1 MSLLLKLS
9 PQIKPAQ
16 ESIPYGTALPWPHTE
31 SLCWI
36 VLLRAAIGPSL
47 EHLGISLEK
56 CVVEIAL
63 GMLARVI
70 VLKILGLVLRWSKV
84 EVVGHDGYANLG
96 FSTRLVCWHPLNSV
110 ESTSELVF
118 LIWLLE
124 CSERSTS
131 AVLFWTLYN
140 KVIFFYLYCC
150 KSEMTLKE
158 FSGLEYW
165 NNNFLCN

>member
-9 PQIKPAQ
+9 PQIKPDQ

-56 CVVEIAL
+56 CVVEFAL

-70 VLKILGLVLRWSKV
+70 VLKILVLVLR
-84 EVVGHDGYANLG
+84 
-96 FSTRLVCWHPLNSV
+96 
-110 ESTSELVF
+110 
-118 LIWLLE
+118 
-124 CSERSTS
+124 
-131 AVLFWTLYN
+131 
-140 KVIFFYLYCC
+140 
-150 KSEMTLKE
+150 
-158 FSGLEYW
+158 
-165 NNNFLCN
+165 